1 MLPIYFEPKKSF
13 KLYGLKKEFDF
24 LKSLYLKKSLPK
36 VLMIS
41 GHKGIGKFTLVNH
54 LINFI
59 FNKTN
64 YNEKNNEFDL
74 NSNITVQISNNLF
87 PNVILLSGIILSS
100 SIAAGS
106 IIYALKIKDDNNKN
120 KDIDVEDKLEA
131 VNV

>member
-87 PNVILLSGIILSS
+87 PNVILLSGINFENSKVDDVRN
-100 SIAAGS
+100 
-106 IIYALKIKDDNNKN
+106 LKKKCFKRIFL
-120 KDIDVEDKLEA
+120 IM
-131 VNV
+131 NVL